1 MGHTWTSIQQEGGAL
16 AEPSGLVF
24 NIMRFSLH
32 DGPGIRTTVFLKGCP
47 LQCWWCHNPES
58 QEFQPSLM
66 YLEDRCRRC
75 GDCLAVCPNAAL
87 ALVDGAVRT
96 SAACLRCGA
105 CAEACVAEAR
115 RLFGRRMTVSEV
127 VREIERD
134 LAFFDESNGGVTLS
148 GGEPLSQP
156 LFAEAL
162 LRASRDRRIHTVL
175 DTSGFAP
182 QEVLLHVSRHADLV
196 LYDLKFI
203 DPDKHR
209 DYTGVSNE
217 LILSNLQALVESG
230 RPVIIRLP
238 LIPGAN
244 DSQEQVRQ
252 LAGLAWA
259 LGLRRIDLLPYHRI
273 GIDKYRRLGITCRV
287 GGLEPAPDANLDR
300 IAAELR
306 QRGFTVSIGG

>member
-1 MGHTWTSIQQEGGAL
+1 M
-16 AEPSGLVF
+16 
-24 NIMRFSLH
+24 
-32 DGPGIRTTVFLKGCP
+32 
-47 LQCWWCHNPES
+47 
-58 QEFQPSLM
+58 
-66 YLEDRCRRC
+66 
-75 GDCLAVCPNAAL
+75 
-87 ALVDGAVRT
+87 
-96 SAACLRCGA
+96 
-105 CAEACVAEAR
+105 
-115 RLFGRRMTVSEV
+115 
-127 VREIERD
+127 
-134 LAFFDESNGGVTLS
+134 
-148 GGEPLSQP
+148 
-156 LFAEAL
+156 
-162 LRASRDRRIHTVL
+162 
-175 DTSGFAP
+175 
-182 QEVLLHVSRHADLV
+182 
-196 LYDLKFI
+196 KFI